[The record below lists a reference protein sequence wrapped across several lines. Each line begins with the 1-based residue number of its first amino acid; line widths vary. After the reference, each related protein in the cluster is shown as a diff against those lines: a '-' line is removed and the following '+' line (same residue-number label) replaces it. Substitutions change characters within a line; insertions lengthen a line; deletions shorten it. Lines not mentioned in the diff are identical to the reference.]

1 MRYAVRAAFGL
12 ASAPPAGA
20 GLPQSTGSIMPPRRR
35 VAVTRLELGN
45 YDNYFFPSRFMTPRA
60 GTARPD
66 DEVGQADTSGYAQ
79 KELYM

>member
-20 GLPQSTGSIMPPRRR
+20 GLPQSTGRIMPPRRR

-45 YDNYFFPSRFMTPRA
+45 YDNYFFSVSLYDATCGYCTSR
-60 GTARPD
+60 
-66 DEVGQADTSGYAQ
+66 
-79 KELYM
+79 